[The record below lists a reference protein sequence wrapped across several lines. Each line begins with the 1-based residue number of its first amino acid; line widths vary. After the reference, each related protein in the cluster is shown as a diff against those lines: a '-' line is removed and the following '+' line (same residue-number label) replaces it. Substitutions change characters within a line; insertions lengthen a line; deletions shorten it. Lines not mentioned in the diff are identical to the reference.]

1 MKGRKKAL
9 LNRKTPGDIVFSVV
23 TNIFVFLVVVI
34 TLYPFVFIAS
44 SSISDPGAVT
54 RMEVWLFP
62 KGFNISS
69 YERVFKD
76 DQLWVTYRNTLWYV
90 LVGTA
95 ISLVMTTLLAYPL
108 SRRKFYGRRFIMIAI
123 TFTMFFSGG
132 MIPIFILIR
141 SLHMINTRWALVIP
155 SAISTYNLIITRT
168 FFEGIPE
175 SMHEMATIDGA
186 GELRIFFQ
194 MFLPLSMPILAT
206 LVLFY
211 AVGQWNS
218 YFNAMLYLSK
228 ENLYPLQIFLRKI
241 LLMYEANDLV
251 LDIQID
257 RNDISRTIRYAT
269 IMISTL
275 PIICVYPF
283 VQKYFVKGV
292 MIGAI
297 KG

>member
-1 MKGRKKAL
+1 MTKRIWG
-9 LNRKTPGDIVFSVV
+9 RKTPEDIIFAAA
-23 TNIFVFLVVVI
+23 TNIFVIFTVFV

-44 SSISDPGAVT
+44 SSISNAGAVT
-54 RMEVWLFP
+54 RMEVWLLP
-62 KGFNISS
+62 KGINFDA
-69 YERVFKD
+69 YRRVFRD
-76 DQLWVTYRNTLWYV
+76 AQLWVSYRNTIWYV
-90 LVGTA
+90 LVGT
-95 ISLVMTTLLAYPL
+95 IVNLIMTTLLAYPL
-108 SRRKFYGRRFIMIAI
+108 SRRRFQGRRFLMIAI

-132 MIPIFILIR
+132 MVPSFILVR
-141 SLHMINTRWALVIP
+141 SLGLINTRWALVIP
-155 SAISTYNLIITRT
+155 SAISTYNLIVTRT

-175 SMHEMATIDGA
+175 SLHEMATIDGA
-186 GELRIFFQ
+186 GEFRIFIQ
-194 MFLPLSMPILAT
+194 IFLPLSMPILAT

-211 AVGQWNS
+211 AVGHWNT
-218 YFNAMLYLSK
+218 YFNAMLYLSR
-228 ENLYPLQIFLRKI
+228 EALYPLQIFLRKI
-241 LLMYEANDLV
+241 LLQYEANDMV

-283 VQKYFVKGV
+283 LQKYFVKGV

>member
-1 MKGRKKAL
+1 MGKLAASWR
-9 LNRKTPGDIVFSVV
+9 RKTPSDIVFFCF
-23 TNIFVFLVVVI
+23 THFFVFFVMII

-44 SSISDPGAVT
+44 ASISDPGMVT

-62 KGFNISS
+62 KGINFDS
-69 YERVFKD
+69 YERVIKEE
-76 DQLWVTYRNTLWYV
+76 QLWVSYRNTIWYV
-90 LVGTA
+90 LVGTT
-95 ISLVMTTLLAYPL
+95 INLVMTTLLAYPL
-108 SRRKFYGRRFIMIAI
+108 SRRRFQGRRILMIAI

-132 MIPIFILIR
+132 MVPSFILVR
-141 SLHMINTRWALVIP
+141 SLGLINTRWALVIP
-155 SAISTYNLIITRT
+155 SAISTYYLIITRT

-186 GELRIFFQ
+186 GELRIFIQ

-206 LVLFY
+206 LTLFY
-211 AVGQWNS
+211 AVGHWNA
-218 YFNAMLYLSK
+218 YFIAMLYLSR
-228 ENLYPLQIFLRKI
+228 EYLYPLQIFLRKI
-241 LLMYEANDLV
+241 LLMYEANDLM
-251 LDIQID
+251 LDIQLD
-257 RNDISRTIRYAT
+257 RRDISRTIRYAT

>member
-1 MKGRKKAL
+1 M
-9 LNRKTPGDIVFSVV
+9 I
-23 TNIFVFLVVVI
+23 I

-44 SSISDPGAVT
+44 ASISDPGMVT

-62 KGFNISS
+62 KGINFDS
-69 YERVFKD
+69 YERVIKEE
-76 DQLWVTYRNTLWYV
+76 QLWVSYRNTIWYV
-90 LVGTA
+90 LVGTT
-95 ISLVMTTLLAYPL
+95 INLVMTTLLAYPL
-108 SRRKFYGRRFIMIAI
+108 SRRRFQGRRILMIAI

-132 MIPIFILIR
+132 MVPSFILVR
-141 SLHMINTRWALVIP
+141 SLGLINTRWALVIP
-155 SAISTYNLIITRT
+155 SAISTYYLIITRT

-186 GELRIFFQ
+186 GELRIFVQ

-206 LVLFY
+206 LTLFY
-211 AVGQWNS
+211 AVGHWNA
-218 YFNAMLYLSK
+218 YFIAMLYLSR
-228 ENLYPLQIFLRKI
+228 EYLYPLQIFLRKI
-241 LLMYEANDLV
+241 LLMYEANDLM
-251 LDIQID
+251 LDIQLD
-257 RNDISRTIRYAT
+257 RRDISRTIRYAT